1 MRRRGD
7 EKGKGGGEKYSRSQ
21 ERTGEETVA
30 GSRGSGTAQR
40 ETRQGGASET
50 LRLRDAT
57 PGDLSAQLGVDGL
70 CGSCEEESGPAGIKR
85 VFPCPKQGR
94 QGDAPIPICVRL
106 LSLRN

>member
-1 MRRRGD
+1 MRGD
-7 EKGKGGGEKYSRSQ
+7 GRRVSRVGHGCGCGAQ
-21 ERTGEETVA
+21 HTG
-30 GSRGSGTAQR
+30 GTAQR

-50 LRLRDAT
+50 L